1 MGSFSQTKTEQRSTV
16 RDILLGRAEVRLNK
30 KLTL

>member
-1 MGSFSQTKTEQRSTV
+1 MGSFSQTKTEQRSSQ
-16 RDILLGRAEVRLNK
+16 DILLGRAGVRLNK